1 VVKAFTGMTLYI
13 VHERFYD
20 TFLSVNPKEHIDHAL
35 AGLGRYI
42 VCHPFVATQHNGL
55 SGNTG
60 RIEQYE
66 DLTRNRQFYFG

>member
-1 VVKAFTGMTLYI
+1 
-13 VHERFYD
+13 
-20 TFLSVNPKEHIDHAL
+20 
-35 AGLGRYI
+35 
-42 VCHPFVATQHNGL
+42 VATQHNGL